1 MTRFVFV
8 AALALLG
15 SSAASAQDDQPGTV
29 PVDRIVA
36 VVGNEVILWSDV
48 LEEIN
53 VMRAQGRELP
63 SDSAAQM
70 VLARQII
77 DRLVETELLVQRA
90 HQDSVVVEDAELTRA
105 VDQRMRQV
113 RGQFPTEAQFLELL
127 RTSGFGSIEEYR
139 RWLTDEQRR
148 SALQERLIQKLRAEG
163 KLPPAPVSEAEV
175 QRFFEE
181 NKGQVPRLPATVTFR
196 QIVVS
201 VRPSE
206 RAREAARAKAE
217 SLLVELR
224 RGGDFEQIAKRES
237 MDPAS
242 RETGGDL
249 GWRRRGGGSE
259 GLVPEF
265 EYVIFRLG
273 PGQLSPVFETAFGFH
288 IARVDRVQPAEVKA
302 RHILIRPALDSADV
316 AAARARADSVADA
329 WRAGASLDSLAARYH
344 DPIEER
350 SIPNP
355 FPRNQLPEPYQT
367 AIEGHEVNEILDP
380 FEIEDAARGVPKFV
394 IVRITSMEPERE
406 PSLAEF
412 RQQIREQLAQQKAV
426 RRLFENLREATF
438 VSVRI

>member
-1 MTRFVFV
+1 MKRIVLL

-15 SSAASAQDDQPGTV
+15 SSAARAQEAETV
-29 PVDRIVA
+29 PIDRVVA

-63 SDSAAQM
+63 KDSTAQM
-70 VLARQII
+70 AIARQII
-77 DRLVETELLVQRA
+77 ERLIEAELLVQRA
-90 HQDSVVVEDAELTRA
+90 HQDSVQVEDAEIVPA

-113 RGQFPTEAQFLELL
+113 RGQFQTEEQFQNLL
-127 RTSGFGSIEEYR
+127 RQSGFGTSEEYR
-139 RWLTDEQRR
+139 RWLMDEQRR
-148 SALQERLIQKLRAEG
+148 NALQERLIQKLRQEG

-175 QRFFEE
+175 QKFFEE
-181 NKGQVPRLPATVTFR
+181 NRGQVPRLPATVTFR
-196 QIVVS
+196 QVV
-201 VRPSE
+201 VPVKPSAK
-206 RAREAARAKAE
+206 ARDAARIKAE
-217 SLLVELR
+217 SLLVEIR

-249 GWRRRGGGSE
+249 GWRRRGGGTE

-265 EYVIFRLG
+265 EYVIFRMG
-273 PGQLSPVFETAFGFH
+273 PGQVSPVFETTFGFH

-302 RHILIRPALDSADV
+302 RHILVRPALDSVDV
-316 AAARARADSVADA
+316 AAARVRADSVAAA
-329 WRAGASLDSLAARYH
+329 WRAGASFDSLIAKFH

-355 FPRNQLPEPYQT
+355 FPRTQLPEAYQK
-367 AIEGHEVNEILDP
+367 AIEGKSMNEIVDP
-380 FEIEDAARGVPKFV
+380 FAIEDAARGVPKFV
-394 IVRITSMEPERE
+394 VLQLTSVEQERE

-438 VSVRI
+438 VSIRI

>member
-1 MTRFVFV
+1 
-8 AALALLG
+8 L
-15 SSAASAQDDQPGTV
+15 
-29 PVDRIVA
+29 I
-36 VVGNEVILWSDV
+36 
-48 LEEIN
+48 
-53 VMRAQGRELP
+53 
-63 SDSAAQM
+63 
-70 VLARQII
+70 
-77 DRLVETELLVQRA
+77 ETELLVQRA
-90 HQDSVVVEDAELTRA
+90 HQDSVVVEDAELTRE

-163 KLPPAPVSEAEV
+163 KMPPAPVSEAEV
-175 QRFFEE
+175 QQFFEE

-196 QIVVS
+196 QIVVP

-224 RGGDFEQIAKRES
+224 RGGDFEQVAKRES

-316 AAARARADSVADA
+316 ATARARADSVAAA
-329 WRAGASLDSLAARYH
+329 WRAGTSLDSLVDRYH

-355 FPRNQLPEPYQT
+355 FPRNQLPEPYQK
-367 AIEGHEVNEILDP
+367 AIEGHEANEILDP

-394 IVRITSMEPERE
+394 ILQITSMDPERE

>member
-1 MTRFVFV
+1 MTRLVLL

-15 SSAASAQDDQPGTV
+15 SSAASAQDARPETV
-29 PVDRIVA
+29 PIDRVVA

-63 SDSAAQM
+63 SDSAQQM
-70 VLARQII
+70 TLAREII
-77 DRLVETELLVQRA
+77 GRLVETELLVQRA
-90 HQDSVVVEDAELTRA
+90 QQDSVLVNDIDLTQQVDA
-105 VDQRMRQV
+105 RMRQV
-113 RGQFPTEAQFLELL
+113 RGQFQTEQEFLELL

-148 SALQERLIQKLRAEG
+148 NALQEQLIQKLRAEG
-163 KLPPAPVSEAEV
+163 KLPPAPVSEEEV
-175 QRFFEE
+175 QRFFDE

-196 QIVVS
+196 QIVVP
-201 VRPSE
+201 VTPSE
-206 RAREAARAKAE
+206 RARQAARAKAE

-224 RGGDFEQIAKRES
+224 RGGNFEQVAKRES

-249 GWRRRGGGSE
+249 GWRRRGGGAE

-265 EYVIFRLG
+265 EYVIFQLG
-273 PGQLSPVFETAFGFH
+273 PGQLSPVFETSFGFH

-302 RHILIRPALDSADV
+302 RHILIRPKLDSIDV
-316 AAARARADSVADA
+316 AAARARADSVANA
-329 WRAGASLDSLAARYH
+329 WRAGASLDSLVARFH

-355 FPRNQLPEPYQT
+355 FPRNQLPEPYQK
-367 AIEGHEVNEILDP
+367 AVEGHQANDILDP
-380 FEIEDAARGVPKFV
+380 FEIPDAARDVPKFV
-394 IVRITSMEPERE
+394 IVQITSMEPERE
-406 PSLAEF
+406 PSLGEF

>member
-1 MTRFVFV
+1 MRRILYL
-8 AALALLG
+8 AALALVG
-15 SSAASAQDDQPGTV
+15 SSAARAQQPETV
-29 PVDRIVA
+29 PIDRVVA

-63 SDSAAQM
+63 NDSLAQM
-70 VLARQII
+70 ALARQII

-90 HQDSVVVEDAELTRA
+90 RQDTSIQVEDSELTAA
-105 VDQRMRQV
+105 VEQRVRQV
-113 RGQFPTEAQFLELL
+113 RGQFQTEEQFRDLL
-127 RTSGFGSIEEYR
+127 RRSGFGSPEEYR
-139 RWLTDEQRR
+139 RWLMDEQRR
-148 SALQERLIQKLRAEG
+148 NALQERLIEKLRREG
-163 KLPPAPVSEAEV
+163 KLPPAPVSEEEV
-175 QRFFEE
+175 QRFFDE

-196 QIVVS
+196 QVVLAVKAS
-201 VRPSE
+201 DK
-206 RAREAARAKAE
+206 AREAARAKAE
-217 SLLVELR
+217 SLLAEIR

-273 PGQLSPVFETAFGFH
+273 PGQVSPVFETSFGFH
-288 IARVDRVQPAEVKA
+288 IAKVERVQPAEVKA
-302 RHILIRPALDSADV
+302 RHILIRPTLDSADV
-316 AAARARADSVADA
+316 AATRVRADSVAAA
-329 WRAGASLDSLAARYH
+329 WRAGASFDSLVAKYH

-355 FPRNQLPEPYQT
+355 FPRNQLPEPYQK
-367 AIEGHEVNEILDP
+367 AVEGHEANAIVGP
-380 FEIEDAARGVPKFV
+380 FEIEDVARGVPKLV
-394 IVRITSMEPERE
+394 VLQLTSVEPERE

-426 RRLFENLREATF
+426 RRLFESLREGTY

>member
-1 MTRFVFV
+1 MIRIIAL
-8 AALALLG
+8 AALALG
-15 SSAASAQDDQPGTV
+15 GASAALAQDPEIV

-36 VVGNEVILWSDV
+36 VVGTETILWSDV

-53 VMRAQGRELP
+53 LMRAQGRELP
-63 SDSAAQM
+63 NDSLAQM
-70 VLARQII
+70 ALARSII
-77 DRLVETELLVQRA
+77 DRLIDTELLLQRA
-90 HQDSVVVEDAELTRA
+90 QQDSVQVEDAELTSA
-105 VDQRMRQV
+105 VEQRMRQV
-113 RGQFPTEAQFLELL
+113 RGQFQSEPQFLELL
-127 RTSGFGSIEEYR
+127 RRSGFGSVEEYR
-139 RWLTDEQRR
+139 RWLMDEQRR
-148 SALQERLIQKLRAEG
+148 NALQDRLIGKLRQEG

-175 QRFFEE
+175 QQFFDE

-196 QIVVS
+196 QVV
-201 VRPSE
+201 VPVTPSPA
-206 RAREAARAKAE
+206 AREAARVKAE

-237 MDPAS
+237 MDPGS

-273 PGQLSPVFETAFGFH
+273 PGQLSPVFETSFGFH
-288 IARVDRVQPAEVKA
+288 IARVDRIQPAEVKV
-302 RHILIRPALDSADV
+302 RHILIRPTLDSADV
-316 AAARARADSVADA
+316 AAARLRADSVAMA
-329 WRAGASLDSLAARYH
+329 WRGGATFDSLVAKYH

-355 FPRNQLPEPYQT
+355 FPRNQLPQPYQQ
-367 AIEGHEVNEILDP
+367 ALEGREANAILDP
-380 FEIEDAARGVPKFV
+380 FEIEDTARGVPKFV
-394 IVRITSMEPERE
+394 IVQLTSVEPERE

-412 RQQIREQLAQQKAV
+412 RQQIRDQLAQQKAV
-426 RRLFENLREATF
+426 RRLFDSMREATY

>member
-1 MTRFVFV
+1 MTRFVLL
-8 AALALLG
+8 AALALVG
-15 SSAASAQDDQPGTV
+15 SSAASAQDAQTV

-36 VVGNEVILWSDV
+36 VVGNEAILWSDV

-63 SDSAAQM
+63 SDSAEQM
-70 VLARQII
+70 VLAREII
-77 DRLVETELLVQRA
+77 GRLIETELLVQRA
-90 HQDSVVVEDAELTRA
+90 HRDSVQVEDSELTGA

-113 RGQFPTEAQFLELL
+113 RGQFSTEAQFLELL

-139 RWLTDEQRR
+139 RWLTEEQRR
-148 SALQERLIQKLRAEG
+148 NALQERLIQKLRQDG
-163 KLPPAPVSEAEV
+163 KLPPAPVSEQEV
-175 QRFFEE
+175 QQFFEE
-181 NKGQVPRLPATVTFR
+181 NKGQVPRLPATITFR
-196 QIVVS
+196 QIVVP

-206 RAREAARAKAE
+206 TARVAARAKAE

-237 MDPAS
+237 MDPGS

-273 PGQLSPVFETAFGFH
+273 PGQLSPVFETGFGFH

-302 RHILIRPALDSADV
+302 RHILIRPALDSTDV
-316 AAARARADSVADA
+316 AAARTRADSVANA
-329 WRAGASLDSLAARYH
+329 WRGGASFDSLVARYH

-355 FPRNQLPEPYQT
+355 FPRNQLPEPYQK
-367 AIEGHEVNEILDP
+367 AIEGHQANEILDP

-394 IVRITSMEPERE
+394 VLQITTLEPERE

-426 RRLFENLREATF
+426 RRLFDNLRQATY

>member
-1 MTRFVFV
+1 MTRFVLL
-8 AALALLG
+8 AALALWG
-15 SSAASAQDDQPGTV
+15 SSAARAQDPETV

-63 SDSAAQM
+63 RDSAEQM
-70 VLARQII
+70 VLAREII
-77 DRLVETELLVQRA
+77 GRLIETELLVQRA
-90 HQDSVVVEDAELTRA
+90 HQDSVQVNDAELTGA
-105 VDQRMRQV
+105 VEQRMQQV
-113 RGQFPTEAQFLELL
+113 RGQFQTEQQFLELL
-127 RTSGFGSIEEYR
+127 RTSGFGSVEEYR
-139 RWLTDEQRR
+139 RWLLDEQRR
-148 SALQERLIQKLRAEG
+148 NALQQQLMQKLRAEG
-163 KLPPAPVSEAEV
+163 KLPPAPVSEEEV
-175 QRFFEE
+175 QRLFDE
-181 NKGQVPRLPATVTFR
+181 NKDQVPRLPATVTFR
-196 QIVVS
+196 QIVLA

-206 RAREAARAKAE
+206 KAREAARAKAE
-217 SLLVELR
+217 SLLVEIR

-249 GWRRRGGGSE
+249 GWRRRGGGAE

-273 PGQLSPVFETAFGFH
+273 PGQVSPVFETGFGFH

-302 RHILIRPALDSADV
+302 RHILIRPELDSADV
-316 AAARARADSVADA
+316 TATRIRADSVASA
-329 WRAGASLDSLAARYH
+329 WRSGASFDSLVAKYH

-355 FPRNQLPEPYQT
+355 FPRNQLPEPYQR
-367 AIEGHEVNEILDP
+367 AIEGHQANEILAP
-380 FEIEDAARGVPKFV
+380 FEIDDAAREVPKFV
-394 IVRITSMEPERE
+394 VLQLTSMEPERE

-426 RRLFENLREATF
+426 RRLFENLREATY

>member
-1 MTRFVFV
+1 MKRFVFL

-15 SSAASAQDDQPGTV
+15 SSAAWAQEAVSV
-29 PVDRIVA
+29 PIDRVVA

-63 SDSAAQM
+63 NDSTAQM
-70 VLARQII
+70 ALARQII

-90 HQDSVVVEDAELTRA
+90 RQDSVQVDDAEITTA
-105 VDQRMRQV
+105 VEQRMRQV
-113 RGQFPTEAQFLELL
+113 RGQFKTDEEFRNLL
-127 RTSGFGSIEEYR
+127 RQSGFGTAEEYR
-139 RWLTDEQRR
+139 RWLMDEQRR
-148 SALQERLIQKLRAEG
+148 SALQEGVIRKLREQG

-175 QRFFEE
+175 QKFFEE
-181 NKGQVPRLPATVTFR
+181 NRGQVPRLPATVTFR
-196 QIVVS
+196 QIVVP
-201 VRPSE
+201 VKPSE
-206 RAREAARAKAE
+206 KAREAARVKAE
-217 SLLVELR
+217 SLLVEIR

-265 EYVIFRLG
+265 EFVIFRMG
-273 PGQLSPVFETAFGFH
+273 PGQVSPVFETSFGFH
-288 IARVDRVQPAEVKA
+288 IAKVDRVQPAEVKA
-302 RHILIRPALDSADV
+302 RHILIRPALDSVDV
-316 AAARARADSVADA
+316 AAARLRADSVAAA
-329 WRAGASLDSLAARYH
+329 WRAGASLDSLVAKYH

-355 FPRNQLPEPYQT
+355 FPRTQLPEPYQK
-367 AIEGHEVNEILDP
+367 AIEGRQTNDIVDP
-380 FEIEDAARGVPKFV
+380 FEIEDATRGVPKFV
-394 IVRITSMEPERE
+394 VLQLTSVEPERE

>member
-1 MTRFVFV
+1 MKRIVIL

-15 SSAASAQDDQPGTV
+15 SSAARAQDAETV
-29 PVDRIVA
+29 PVDRVVA

-63 SDSAAQM
+63 NDSTAQM
-70 VLARQII
+70 ALARQII
-77 DRLVETELLVQRA
+77 DRLIETELLVQRA
-90 HQDSVVVEDAELTRA
+90 RQDSVQVEDAEITA
-105 VDQRMRQV
+105 TVDQRMRQV
-113 RGQFPTEAQFLELL
+113 RGQFQTEEQFRELL
-127 RTSGFGSIEEYR
+127 TRSGFGSTEEYR
-139 RWLTDEQRR
+139 RWLLDEQRR
-148 SALQERLIQKLRAEG
+148 SALQERLLQKLRQDG
-163 KLPPAPVSEAEV
+163 KLPPAPVSEDEV
-175 QRFFEE
+175 QKFFEE

-196 QIVVS
+196 QIVVA
-201 VRPSE
+201 VTPSPK
-206 RAREAARAKAE
+206 AREAARVKAE
-217 SLLVELR
+217 SLLVEIR

-265 EYVIFRLG
+265 EYVIFRMG
-273 PGQLSPVFETAFGFH
+273 PGQVSPVFETSFGFH
-288 IARVDRVQPAEVKA
+288 IAKVDRVQPAEVKA
-302 RHILIRPALDSADV
+302 RHILIRPALDSTDV
-316 AAARARADSVADA
+316 AAARARADSVAAA
-329 WRAGASLDSLAARYH
+329 WRGSAAFDSLVAKYH

-355 FPRNQLPEPYQT
+355 FPRTQLPEPYQK
-367 AIEGHEVNEILDP
+367 AIEGRQTNDIVDP
-380 FEIEDAARGVPKFV
+380 FEIDDAAREVPKFV
-394 IVRITSMEPERE
+394 VLQLTSAEPERE

-426 RRLFENLREATF
+426 RRLFDTLREATF
-438 VSVRI
+438 VSIRI

>member
-1 MTRFVFV
+1 MRRFVIL
-8 AALALLG
+8 AALTLAGAG
-15 SSAASAQDDQPGTV
+15 SLRAQAPETV
-29 PVDRIVA
+29 PIDRVVA

-63 SDSAAQM
+63 SDTTEQLA
-70 VLARQII
+70 LARQII
-77 DRLVETELLVQRA
+77 ERLVETELLVQRA
-90 HQDSVVVEDAELTRA
+90 RQDSVVVEDAELTSA
-105 VDQRMRQV
+105 VEQRMRQV
-113 RGQFPTEAQFLELL
+113 RGQFPTEEQFRDLL
-127 RTSGFGSIEEYR
+127 RRSGFGSPEEYR
-139 RWLTDEQRR
+139 RWLMDEQRR
-148 SALQERLIQKLRAEG
+148 SALQERLLQKLRQEG
-163 KLPPAPVSEAEV
+163 KLPPAPVSEPEV
-175 QRFFEE
+175 EKFFEE

-196 QIVVS
+196 QIVMAVQ
-201 VRPSE
+201 PSE
-206 RAREAARAKAE
+206 KAREAARIKAE
-217 SLLVELR
+217 SLLVEIR

-259 GLVPEF
+259 GLVPQF
-265 EYVIFRLG
+265 EYVIFRMG
-273 PGQLSPVFETAFGFH
+273 PGQVSPVFETSFGFH
-288 IARVDRVQPAEVKA
+288 IAKVDRVQPAEVKA

-316 AAARARADSVADA
+316 ASARARADSVMAA
-329 WRAGASLDSLAARYH
+329 WRAGASFDSLVAKYH

-355 FPRNQLPEPYQT
+355 FPRNQLPEPYQK
-367 AIEGHEVNEILDP
+367 AIEGHQAGDIVDP
-380 FEIEDAARGVPKFV
+380 FEIDDAARDVPKFV
-394 IVRITSMEPERE
+394 VLELTSAEPERE

-426 RRLFENLREATF
+426 RRLFENLRQATY